1 MRARFFFGEVGS
13 LDVHT
18 EYPRAD
24 RWLFPKRLHGAQ
36 GRHDGLVRSRHG
48 GKCQRGRA
56 AAGMVAADGAKGF
69 RIRLHGVA
77 VQRTVDVQIDE
88 ARREKTSAKIH
99 RLFAGLRG

>member
-1 MRARFFFGEVGS
+1 MRAWLFLREVGP
-13 LDVHT
+13 LDVHAK
-18 EYPRAD
+18 YPRAD
-24 RWLFPKRLHGAQ
+24 GRLFPKRLHRVQ
-36 GRHDGLVRSRHG
+36 GGHDGLMRGGHG
-48 GKCQRGRA
+48 GECQRGRA

-99 RLFAGLRG
+99 RLFAGLRS